1 MNNGYIWNNKSY
13 EVRRSNEQ
21 TAKTPK
27 KNKFKTHVYWVY
39 LIPWLAG
46 LLFLKAYPM
55 LSSLYYSFTDMHL
68 FKGTSEHGLM
78 NYEKIFNDPM
88 IVESML
94 TTVKY
99 VLITVPLKLTAA
111 LIIAMILNYR
121 VKGVGFFRT
130 IYYIPSILGGSVAVA
145 VLWRALFR
153 DEGLVNAAL
162 SGIGFDGINF
172 LSDTNWSLIII
183 CLLRVW
189 QFGSSMVIFLAALKN
204 VPDELY
210 EASMVDGAGKTH
222 RFFNITLPLITPV
235 IFFNF
240 ITQLC
245 QAFQEF
251 NGPFII
257 TNGGPLRSTTL
268 FSLLIY
274 RNAFTSYEMGMAS
287 AMSWVLFIGLVIL
300 TSIAFISEKYWVFYD
315 DSKEG

>member
-1 MNNGYIWNNKSY
+1 MASSLNRTEYGERDRQVKKP
-13 EVRRSNEQ
+13 RRL
-21 TAKTPK
+21 KTR
-27 KNKFKTHVYWVY
+27 VYWLY
-39 LIPWLAG
+39 LIPWILG
-46 LLFLKAYPM
+46 VLLLKAYPM
-55 LSSLYYSFTDMHL
+55 LASLYYSFTDMHL
-68 FKGTSEHGLM
+68 FKGITETGMM
-78 NYEKIFNDPM
+78 NYEKIFTDPM

-94 TTVKY
+94 TTLKY
-99 VLITVPLKLTAA
+99 VFMTVPLKLVAA
-111 LIIAMILNYR
+111 LFIAVILNYR
-121 VKGVGFFRT
+121 VKGVSLFRT

-162 SGIGFDGINF
+162 AGMGLEGVNF
-172 LSDTNWSLIII
+172 LSDTSWSLFII

-204 VPDELY
+204 VPDDLY
-210 EASMVDGAGKTH
+210 EASMVDGAGRAR

-257 TNGGPLRSTTL
+257 TNGGPLRATTL
-268 FSLLIY
+268 ISLLIY

-287 AMSWVLFIGLVIL
+287 AMSWVLFIALVIL
-300 TSIAFISEKYWVFYD
+300 TSIAFISEKYWVFYED
-315 DSKEG
+315 GKEGE

>member
-1 MNNGYIWNNKSY
+1 MNNGYIGYNGLY
-13 EVRRSNEQ
+13 EYRHPGEQ
-21 TAKTPK
+21 TK
-27 KNKFKTHVYWVY
+27 KPRKKKRLTTHVYWLY
-39 LIPWLAG
+39 LIPWLVG
-46 LLFLKAYPM
+46 LILLKAYPM

-68 FKGTSEHGLM
+68 FKGINEHGMM
-78 NYEKIFNDPM
+78 NYEKIFSDPM
-88 IVESML
+88 IIESLL
-94 TTVKY
+94 TTVRY
-99 VLITVPLKLTAA
+99 VFITVPLKLVAA

-121 VKGVGFFRT
+121 VKGVSLFRT

-162 SGIGFDGINF
+162 GGMGLEGINF
-172 LSDTNWSLIII
+172 LSDTNWSLFII

-210 EASMVDGAGKTH
+210 EASMVDGAGKAH

-300 TSIAFISEKYWVFYD
+300 TSIAFISEKYWVFYE